1 MATISPLKS
10 TNLRFNLN
18 ILGSQEQPSV
28 RLMMNFS
35 EDYSVA
41 LEGSVL
47 EGVATVKVPHMPF
60 LESIN
65 ASSIPA
71 KLEVVVDGQ
80 FFVPWQDNL
89 EIKKEVK
96 IESVVL
102 DDQEYKE
109 EKTSVSVNA
118 IYEEEEPEDS
128 EGEEEEL
135 DEASCPSDDEE
146 KEEAKTEKEP
156 EEEKKEETVEPEPV
170 KEEKSKKVEKKK
182 HKDYSSLTLDQFLN
196 SAVSAQEFFGD

>member
-96 IESVVL
+96 VESVAL

-109 EKTSVSVNA
+109 EKASVSVNA
-118 IYEEEEPEDS
+118 IYEEEDSEDS

-135 DEASCPSDDEE
+135 DEASCPSDNEE
-146 KEEAKTEKEP
+146 KEETETEKEP

>member
-65 ASSIPA
+65 ATSIPA

-96 IESVVL
+96 VESVAL
-102 DDQEYKE
+102 EDQTTKE

-118 IYEEEEPEDS
+118 IYEEADS
-128 EGEEEEL
+128 EEEME
-135 DEASCPSDDEE
+135 EASCPSDDED
-146 KEEAKTEKEP
+146 KEESETEEEP
-156 EEEKKEETVEPEPV
+156 EEEKKEETVE
-170 KEEKSKKVEKKK
+170 KKVEPKIEKKK
-182 HKDYSSLTLDQFLN
+182 HKDYSNLTLDQFLN

>member
-1 MATISPLKS
+1 
-10 TNLRFNLN
+10 
-18 ILGSQEQPSV
+18 
-28 RLMMNFS
+28 MMNFS

-65 ASSIPA
+65 ATSIPA

-96 IESVVL
+96 VESVAL
-102 DDQEYKE
+102 EDQTTKE

-118 IYEEEEPEDS
+118 IYEEADS
-128 EGEEEEL
+128 EEEME
-135 DEASCPSDDEE
+135 EASCPSDDED
-146 KEEAKTEKEP
+146 KEESETEEEP
-156 EEEKKEETVEPEPV
+156 EEEKKEETVE
-170 KEEKSKKVEKKK
+170 KKVEPKIEKKK
-182 HKDYSSLTLDQFLN
+182 HKDYSNLTLDQFLN